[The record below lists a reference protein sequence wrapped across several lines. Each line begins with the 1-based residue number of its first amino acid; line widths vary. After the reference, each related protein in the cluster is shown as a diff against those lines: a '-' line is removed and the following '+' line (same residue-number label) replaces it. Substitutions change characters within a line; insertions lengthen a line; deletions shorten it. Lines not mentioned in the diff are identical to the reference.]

1 MTDQQ
6 SPEPQWINNK
16 GEAIQFGGGEPR
28 PDDRQQFQSL
38 DAIAELGW
46 QSHIAWERIIGEQP
60 KPDWSALSPGQ
71 KVAIVDSVRWL
82 IEHPTSS
89 VVAQHDAWR
98 ARMAGEGWLLGE
110 HKDDVHHPNMIP
122 FDELPFS
129 QQMKARLWRHIIF
142 AVLG

>member
-1 MTDQQ
+1 MTDQTQ
-6 SPEPQWINNK
+6 PGWINNK
-16 GEAIQFGGGEPR
+16 GDGMQFGGGDPR

-38 DAIAELGW
+38 DAISELGW

-89 VVAQHDAWR
+89 IATQHDAWR
-98 ARMAGEGWLLGE
+98 ARMYADGTRSEP
-110 HKDDVHHPNMIP
+110 HPNMVP

>member
-1 MTDQQ
+1 MSDLEGPAIIIQPSDDQ
-6 SPEPQWINNK
+6 K
-16 GEAIQFGGGEPR
+16 QF
-28 PDDRQQFQSL
+28 RQI
-38 DAIAELGW
+38 DVIAEIGW
-46 QSHIAWERIIGEQP
+46 QTHIAWERIIGEQP

-71 KVAIVDSVRWL
+71 KVAIVESVRWL

-89 VVAQHDAWR
+89 IAAQHDAWR
-98 ARMAGEGWLLGE
+98 ARMASGGLINHE
-110 HKDDVHHPNMIP
+110 HPNMVQ

>member
-1 MTDQQ
+1 MIET
-6 SPEPQWINNK
+6 PGLVNNK
-16 GEAIQFGGGEPR
+16 GEDVQFGGGETR

-89 VVAQHDAWR
+89 VAAQHDAWR
-98 ARMAGEGWLLGE
+98 ALMYADGTRSEP
-110 HKDDVHHPNMIP
+110 HPNMVP
-122 FDELPFS
+122 FDELLFS
-129 QQMKARLWRHIIF
+129 QQMKARIWRHIIF

>member
-1 MTDQQ
+1 VSEETIET
-6 SPEPQWINNK
+6 EPNFK
-16 GEAIQFGGGEPR
+16 
-28 PDDRQQFQSL
+28 SL
-38 DAIAELGW
+38 DVIAELGW

-71 KVAIVDSVRWL
+71 KVAIIESINWL
-82 IEHPTSS
+82 IDHPTSS
-89 VVAQHDAWR
+89 VAAQHDAWR
-98 ARMAGEGWLLGE
+98 ARLAGEDRD
-110 HKDDVHHPNMIP
+110 HQNMVP

>member
-1 MTDQQ
+1 MTDVPPAVTGQMEIPQ
-6 SPEPQWINNK
+6 GTTAADLGVNDEPNFK
-16 GEAIQFGGGEPR
+16 
-28 PDDRQQFQSL
+28 SL
-38 DAIAELGW
+38 DIIAELGW
-46 QSHIAWERIIGEQP
+46 QAHIAWERIIGEQP

-89 VVAQHDAWR
+89 IPAQHDAWR
-98 ARMAGEGWLLGE
+98 ATKYDAMYRTPYAHGV
-110 HKDDVHHPNMIP
+110 DPHPNMVP
-122 FDELPFS
+122 FDDLPFS

>member
-1 MTDQQ
+1 MSEALPDVERGDFLQDRDQF
-6 SPEPQWINNK
+6 NK
-16 GEAIQFGGGEPR
+16 I
-28 PDDRQQFQSL
+28 DV
-38 DAIAELGW
+38 IAELGW

-60 KPDWSALSPGQ
+60 KPDWSAISPGQ

-89 VVAQHDAWR
+89 IAAQHDAWR
-98 ARMAGEGWLLGE
+98 ARMAADGRD
-110 HKDDVHHPNMIP
+110 HDNMIP